1 MPHSGSYFYQGMQMK
16 KWNVFARL
24 DHLESQ
30 LDTLVDVTLRVKFLE
45 SNVRSLQNA
54 LKHIVNNHIAD
65 KEEIELLRK
74 ERQRAYARNYYTRRK
89 AEAAKVSKQEQA

>member
-1 MPHSGSYFYQGMQMK
+1 MK

-45 SNVRSLQNA
+45 SNVLSLQNS
-54 LKHIVNNHIAD
+54 LKHIVNNHIAN
-65 KEEIELLRK
+65 KEGIELLRK
-74 ERQRAYARNYYTRRK
+74 ERARAYARNYYTRRK
-89 AEAAKVSKQEQA
+89 AEAEKVEKKETAK

>member
-1 MPHSGSYFYQGMQMK
+1 MQMK

-24 DHLESQ
+24 DYLESQ

-45 SNVRSLQNA
+45 SNVLSLQNA

-89 AEAAKVSKQEQA
+89 AEAAKVPKQEQA

>member
-1 MPHSGSYFYQGMQMK
+1 MQMK

-45 SNVRSLQNA
+45 SNVLSLQNA
-54 LKHIVNNHIAD
+54 LKHLVNHHVKD
-65 KEEIELLRK
+65 REEIELLRK
-74 ERQRAYARNYYTRRK
+74 EHQRAYARNYYMRKK
-89 AEAAKVSKQEQA
+89 AEAAKAEKKEAVK

>member
-1 MPHSGSYFYQGMQMK
+1 MQMK
-16 KWNVFARL
+16 KWNAFARL

-45 SNVRSLQNA
+45 SNVLSLQNM
-54 LKHIVNNHIAD
+54 LKYIVNHHIKD
-65 KEEIELLRK
+65 KEDADLLRK

-89 AEAAKVSKQEQA
+89 TEAAKVPKKEQA

>member
-1 MPHSGSYFYQGMQMK
+1 
-16 KWNVFARL
+16 
-24 DHLESQ
+24 
-30 LDTLVDVTLRVKFLE
+30 LE
-45 SNVRSLQNA
+45 SNVLSLQNA

-89 AEAAKVSKQEQA
+89 AEAAKVPKQEQA